1 MDYFSIL
8 DLKNE
13 PFSNS
18 PSPEQFFPS
27 RQHVACLQKL
37 EIAFRLRRGLNV
49 VIGDVGTGKSTLCR
63 QLIREL
69 ALKDAFETHL
79 ILDPDFSSPSEFLS
93 ILAEM
98 LTGIHPA
105 VDINDW
111 QLKDQIKT
119 YLFHKGVDEQKLV
132 ILIIDE
138 GQKIPSYCLEILR
151 ELLNFETNEYKLLQ
165 IAIFAQKEFEET
177 IRKAENFADR
187 INLYSILKPLSFS
200 DTMAMVKFRLRK
212 ASKSG
217 GKILFSLPAFWVI
230 FHSTGGYPRKI
241 VNLCHKSLLAMIIQN
256 RQKVGWALLRSCAK
270 RSAPRQTRAL
280 TLGRSMALSFIMI
293 ALLMV
298 VVWHDQLWGLL
309 SERNMQDNLITE
321 VIDLPE
327 RQENKDINENLK
339 TVKIISHKQQI
350 KPLSTKVEFEALTE
364 PEIHSPHLAS
374 AILNVKAVSGEKIPH
389 LLGQVALK
397 KKETLGW
404 MINRIYGKFN
414 SLNLSLVEKA
424 NPHISDSDIID
435 DETTILFPPIT
446 AKTRRFPQYLWIE
459 IANTGSL
466 SKAFQVLRSSSSRTE
481 PIRIIPYYNNR
492 EGLRFSVIFE
502 TFFKD
507 QDSARDKLETLSSIL
522 IKTSLIRSGWD
533 RDTIFFSNPCLVK
546 TNKKLVIARK

>member
-27 RQHVACLQKL
+27 RQHVTCLQKL
-37 EIAFRLRRGLNV
+37 EIAFRLRRGLNII
-49 VIGDVGTGKSTLCR
+49 IGDVGTGKSTLCR
-63 QLIREL
+63 QLIRDL
-69 ALKDAFETHL
+69 ALKDVFETHL
-79 ILDPDFSSPSEFLS
+79 ILDPDFNSPGEFLS
-93 ILAEM
+93 VLAEM

-105 VDINDW
+105 ADINEW
-111 QLKDQIKT
+111 QLKDQIKK

-138 GQKIPSYCLEILR
+138 GQKIPPYCLEILR

-165 IAIFAQKEFEET
+165 IAIFAQTEFEEI
-177 IRKAENFADR
+177 IRKTENFADR
-187 INLYSILKPLSFS
+187 INLYSILKPLGFS
-200 DTMAMVKFRLRK
+200 DTMAMIKFRLRK

-217 GKILFSLPAFWVI
+217 GANFFSLPAFWVI

-241 VNLCHKSLLAMIIQN
+241 VNLCHKSLLAMIVQN

-270 RSAPRQTRAL
+270 RSFPRQTRRL
-280 TLGRSMALSFIMI
+280 TLGRGMALSFIMI
-293 ALLMV
+293 VLLMV
-298 VVWHDQLWGLL
+298 VVRHDQLWNLL
-309 SERNMQDNLITE
+309 SERNMQDNLIAK

-327 RQENKDINENLK
+327 RLENKDISENLK
-339 TVKIISHKQQI
+339 TVKIISHKQEI
-350 KPLSTKVEFEALTE
+350 EPLCTKVEFKALTE
-364 PEIHSPHLAS
+364 PEIHSSHSAL
-374 AILNVKAVSGEKIPH
+374 AILDAKVVSGKEIPH

-404 MINRIYGKFN
+404 MINRIYGNFN
-414 SLNLSLVEKA
+414 LQNLYLVEKA

-435 DETTILFPPIT
+435 DETNILFPPIT
-446 AKTRRFPQYLWIE
+446 VKTSRLHQYLWIE
-459 IANTGSL
+459 IANTRSL
-466 SKAFQVLRSSSSRTE
+466 SKAFQVLRSHSSRKE
-481 PIRIIPYYNNR
+481 PIRIIPYYNSR

-507 QDSARDKLETLSSIL
+507 QNSARNKLETLSSGL
-522 IKTSLIRSGWD
+522 IKSSLIRSDWD

-546 TNKKLVIARK
+546 TSKKLVIARK